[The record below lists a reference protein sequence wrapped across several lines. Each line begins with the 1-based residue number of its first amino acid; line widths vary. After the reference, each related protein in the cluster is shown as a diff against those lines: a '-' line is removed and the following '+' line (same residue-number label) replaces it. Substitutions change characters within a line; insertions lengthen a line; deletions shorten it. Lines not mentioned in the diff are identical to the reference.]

1 MTLLAQE
8 SEGEGMARTTNLQ
21 FPYMEQL
28 LGVQH
33 CLKADLTSQTHRTF
47 FILEHLFLLSVK

>member
-1 MTLLAQE
+1 MTLSAQE
-8 SEGEGMARTTNLQ
+8 SEGEGMARTTNLR
-21 FPYMEQL
+21 FLYMEQI